1 MYKIVKTH
9 VLLLILNHCWVTL
22 HLLSYVFLGGL
33 LLLFDAEYINSYKE
47 YLTNERRASENTVS
61 SYIRDIT
68 QFSDHLQDGEKGD
81 FDRITKEDIQVY
93 ISLLLDNGRSPAT
106 VSRFIASV
114 KAFFRCMTD
123 DGFDGPNPTAE
134 LTSMTSPKK
143 MPLILTSEEIERL
156 LEQPR
161 INDLKGCRDK
171 AMLETLYATGIRV
184 SELITLDISDVNL
197 VTGNIVCR
205 NGNERTI
212 PIYTTAVRA
221 ISHYLSFSRP
231 SMAVADE
238 LSLFV
243 NTGGGRMSR
252 QGFWKIL
259 KSYLEKAQ
267 ISEDVTPQMLRHSF
281 AAHLLENGAD
291 LRSLQKMLGHADIS
305 STQVYARAVNQQ
317 LKDVYQKAHPRA

>member
-1 MYKIVKTH
+1 M
-9 VLLLILNHCWVTL
+9 
-22 HLLSYVFLGGL
+22 
-33 LLLFDAEYINSYKE
+33 FDTTYINNYKE
-47 YLTNERRASENTVS
+47 YLTNERHASANTVS

-68 QFSDHLQDGEKGD
+68 QFSRHLQGNEKRE
-81 FDRITKEDIQVY
+81 FDHVTKEDIQYY

-106 VSRFIASV
+106 VSRSIASL
-114 KAFFRCMTD
+114 KAFFRRMID
-123 DGFDGPNPTAE
+123 DGFSGPNPAEEFTAIA
-134 LTSMTSPKK
+134 SPKK
-143 MPLILTSEEIERL
+143 TPHILSNDEIERL
-156 LEQPR
+156 LEQPS

-184 SELITLDISDVNL
+184 SELIALDVSDVNL
-197 VTGNIVCR
+197 VTGFVICR
-205 NGNERTI
+205 NGRERTI
-212 PIYTTAVRA
+212 PIYATAVRA

-231 SMAVADE
+231 NMAIIGE

-259 KSYLEKAQ
+259 KSYLDKAQ
-267 ISEDVTPQMLRHSF
+267 ISEDITPQMLRHSF